1 MKYPALTIFRSNLS
15 VSILD
20 ICGISSSTLSNSF
33 FVFENVS
40 SIGAKS
46 GEYGGRNI
54 NNASI
59 DFLISGT
66 WECGHQM
73 ASSGAV
79 CGLVRNYKKRL
90 VPLIVFTSISPA
102 TEIHAIADILSPL
115 TRRE

>member
-1 MKYPALTIFRSNLS
+1 
-15 VSILD
+15 
-20 ICGISSSTLSNSF
+20 
-33 FVFENVS
+33 
-40 SIGAKS
+40 
-46 GEYGGRNI
+46 
-54 NNASI
+54 
-59 DFLISGT
+59 
-66 WECGHQM
+66 M